1 MIHTLRL
8 YECRLRCTTELIS
21 QVIRPVNTHKTSKV
35 QVNKGRDW
43 RAQALLRYQP
53 SCSWDFQPLIRSYVY
68 NVQNTAEMPLPDF
81 TFCTLLTFWLLHA
94 DHPCFFNNSHIENW
108 KYLTVKSLSSKTDP
122 WMGKVTPNSQPG
134 FIG

>member
-1 MIHTLRL
+1 MRTFRAINLPANNIMIHTLRL

-43 RAQALLRYQP
+43 RAQALLRFQP

-94 DHPCFFNNSHIENW
+94 DHPCFFNNSHIEN
-108 KYLTVKSLSSKTDP
+108 
-122 WMGKVTPNSQPG
+122 
-134 FIG
+134 